1 MSQRI
6 LNKRILVI
14 DDEDSIRELACACL
28 EDLGGWETVMAASGH
43 EGMLLAQTNAID
55 AILLDI
61 SMPDMDGFEC
71 YQQLKNQAATATI
84 PIILLT
90 AKVLPED
97 RSRFERLA
105 IAGVI
110 TKPFNPALICCQI
123 AQYLDWDF

>member
-1 MSQRI
+1 MI
-6 LNKRILVI
+6 KRILVI

-28 EDLGGWETVMAASGH
+28 EDLGGWETVMASSGQF
-43 EGMLLAQTNAID
+43 GLLQAQSTRID
-55 AILLDI
+55 AILLDV

-71 YQQLKNQAATATI
+71 YHQLKNHAATRSI

-97 RSRFERLA
+97 RVRFAELA

-110 TKPFNPALICCQI
+110 TKPFNPTLIC
-123 AQYLDWDF
+123 AQVAKFLNWDF